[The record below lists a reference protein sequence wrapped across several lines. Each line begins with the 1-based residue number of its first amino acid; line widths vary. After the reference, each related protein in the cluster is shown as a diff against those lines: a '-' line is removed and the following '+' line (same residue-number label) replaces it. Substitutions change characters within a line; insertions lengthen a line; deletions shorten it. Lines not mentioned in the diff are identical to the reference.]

1 MEDVCVYQFTVRGW
15 LSIEDVN
22 ALSPVSLE
30 VEREG
35 AGASVLRARTDQA
48 GMIGVIRHLHGLG
61 LMLEAIRRLPAE

>member
-1 MEDVCVYQFTVRGW
+1 
-15 LSIEDVN
+15 VN